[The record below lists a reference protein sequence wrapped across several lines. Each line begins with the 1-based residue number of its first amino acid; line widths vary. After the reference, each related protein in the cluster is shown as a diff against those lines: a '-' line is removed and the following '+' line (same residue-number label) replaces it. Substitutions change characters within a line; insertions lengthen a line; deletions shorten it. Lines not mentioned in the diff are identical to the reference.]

1 VRRLHTRKVAR
12 SANNNARGARSRPR
26 ILKVSISALRDVRRA
41 LTVQGDVASDVAFQN
56 DVNALL
62 AVISRLA
69 PAPAAEEAPLPEPR
83 AGLLPS
89 RPPRRARSGTR
100 R

>member
-1 VRRLHTRKVAR
+1 MSPEPARKLHTRKVAR

-26 ILKVSISALRDVRRA
+26 IVKVAISPLRDLRRA
-41 LTVQGDVASDVAFQN
+41 LTVEGDVASDVAFQN

-62 AVISRLA
+62 AVIARLA
-69 PAPAAEEAPLPEPR
+69 PGPAAADDFPLVP
-83 AGLLPS
+83 A
-89 RPPRRARSGTR
+89 RPIARRARSGTR